1 MGRPRKIIPK
11 VFHCLRC
18 DKTTETD
25 REFLRNRCSQLYLA
39 NDGCV
44 SICKKCTEEL
54 FDSYTKKYNSTKKAC
69 MIMCAMLDY
78 PYIAEVFTNVQQSSP
93 IFSFSVYTRQLNG
106 RQWSKK
112 TTEFSIMTGEFGKTE
127 ENIQEQKEQRWSKDE
142 IRIRDEVIGVC
153 GYDPFSSYP
162 DADRKVLFGE
172 LSKFLGDGDD
182 DAWKM
187 SQIIE
192 AVVTNYQISRYDRT
206 LARLD
211 IIQDADSFDRVSSL
225 KKDAV
230 ISLDKIAKENEIS
243 IKNRSNKAKGTGTL
257 TYLMRDLR
265 SKDIK
270 QIEEDYYAQLK
281 SAGTQWAADMS
292 VKALM
297 TNANFNENDTLDIR
311 NKRAAL
317 IDSQYAEIDDL
328 KEKNR
333 RLMEMVQKL
342 GGDLSALDDPGS
354 KK

>member
-11 VFHCLRC
+11 IFHCLRC
-18 DKTTETD
+18 DKTTESD
-25 REFLRNRCSQLYLA
+25 REFFKNKSSQLYLA

-44 SICKKCTEEL
+44 SICKNCIEEL
-54 FDSYTKKYNSTKKAC
+54 FDSYTKKYNSVKKAC
-69 MIMCAMLDY
+69 MVMCAMLDY
-78 PYIAEVFTNVQQSSP
+78 PYIAEVFTSVQQSAP
-93 IFSFSVYTRQLNG
+93 VFSFGVYCRQLNN
-106 RQWSKK
+106 RQYGKK
-112 TTEFSIMTGEFGKTE
+112 TIEYSIFSGEFGKTE
-127 ENIQEQKEQRWSKDE
+127 ESIQEQKELRWNKDE
-142 IRIRDEVIGVC
+142 VRIRDEVIGVC
-153 GYDPFSSYP
+153 GYDPFLSYP

-192 AVVTNYQISRYDRT
+192 AVVTNYQIARYDRT

-211 IIQDADSFDRVSSL
+211 IIQDADDFDRISSL

-230 ISLDKIAKENEIS
+230 MSLDKIAKENEIS
-243 IKNRSNKAKGTGTL
+243 IKNRSNKAKGSGTL

-265 SKDIK
+265 NKDIK

-281 SAGTQWAADMS
+281 SEGTEWAAHMS
-292 VKALM
+292 AKALM
-297 TNANFNENDTLDIR
+297 TNANFDENDALDIR

-317 IDSQYAEIDDL
+317 IKSQYAEIDDL

-342 GGDLSALDDPGS
+342 GGDLSALDEPS
-354 KK
+354 TKK

>member
-1 MGRPRKIIPK
+1 MIQLDNLIELESGIAPPK
-11 VFHCLRC
+11 LYRY
-18 DKTTETD
+18 
-25 REFLRNRCSQLYLA
+25 NRFVSATISAGLA
-39 NDGCV
+39 D
-44 SICKKCTEEL
+44 
-54 FDSYTKKYNSTKKAC
+54 
-69 MIMCAMLDY
+69 
-78 PYIAEVFTNVQQSSP
+78 
-93 IFSFSVYTRQLNG
+93 
-106 RQWSKK
+106 
-112 TTEFSIMTGEFGKTE
+112 GKT
-127 ENIQEQKEQRWSKDE
+127 IGQGLDE
-142 IRIRDEVIGVC
+142 
-153 GYDPFSSYP
+153 
-162 DADRKVLFGE
+162 
-172 LSKFLGDGDD
+172 
-182 DAWKM
+182 M
-187 SQIIE
+187 
-192 AVVTNYQISRYDRT
+192 
-206 LARLD
+206 
-211 IIQDADSFDRVSSL
+211 
-225 KKDAV
+225 
-230 ISLDKIAKENEIS
+230 DKIAKENEIS

-297 TNANFNENDTLDIR
+297 TNANFDENDTLDIR